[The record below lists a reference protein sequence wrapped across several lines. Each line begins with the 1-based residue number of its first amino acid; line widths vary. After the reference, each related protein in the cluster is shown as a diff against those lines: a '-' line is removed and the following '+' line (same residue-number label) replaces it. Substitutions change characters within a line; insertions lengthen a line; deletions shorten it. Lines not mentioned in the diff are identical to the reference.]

1 MTYLL
6 SSALCLLTR
15 TAVTNSYRIIGLS
28 SHALPAVMLY
38 DIEYP
43 VVCHASLCCDLS
55 SLKYPFVENHRNE
68 PLQYCITFCCKPN
81 DAVVSHVQKDSQQ
94 YGKSLRKCPKVS
106 NKNTQ
111 VPRSRSH

>member
-28 SHALPAVMLY
+28 SYALPVIMLY
-38 DIEYP
+38 DNEYP
-43 VVCHASLCCDLS
+43 VVCHTSLCCDLS
-55 SLKYPFVENHRNE
+55 SLKYPFIESHRNE

-81 DAVVSHVQKDSQQ
+81 DAVVSHVQKDSQ
-94 YGKSLRKCPKVS
+94 K
-106 NKNTQ
+106 
-111 VPRSRSH
+111 